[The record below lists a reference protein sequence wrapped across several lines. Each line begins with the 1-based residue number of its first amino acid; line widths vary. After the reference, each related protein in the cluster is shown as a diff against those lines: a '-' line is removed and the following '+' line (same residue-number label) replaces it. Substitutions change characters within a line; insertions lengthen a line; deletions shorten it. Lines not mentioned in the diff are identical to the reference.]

1 MWYES
6 NPQWIRALVRFVPG
20 MLITRYADLP
30 SGDNYFICGRSSAF
44 WISDDILLVLYSLA
58 FFGEVPSGDIAR
70 YTTCRLPS
78 FVVCSSVPDTSHALF
93 FHWHYGVCTIDYF
106 WSPFPCF
113 VLCFFV
119 LDTPTY
125 MLFFH
130 REIVGFYMRTVVG
143 ILSFWRHTTC
153 IALQTRYYSVCHP
166 AIY

>member
-119 LDTPTY
+119 LDTP
-125 MLFFH
+125 LICCFSIG
-130 REIVGFYMRTVVG
+130 R
-143 ILSFWRHTTC
+143 
-153 IALQTRYYSVCHP
+153 
-166 AIY
+166 